1 MKEFS
6 RKVAVITGAGSGIG
20 RALALALA
28 TRGCI
33 LALADVNRNGLHET
47 RDQVTA
53 AGAACSTHVVDV
65 ADRDAVEA
73 FAADVFRQHGA
84 VHLVINN
91 AGVTLVDQAERASY
105 EDFNWIMNINFWGV
119 VYGTKAFLPYL
130 RQVDEAHIVNVSSL
144 FGLVAMPI
152 QSAYNASK
160 FAVRGFTES
169 LKMELAGSPIGVSC
183 VHPGGIKTGIGEHSR
198 VREDSISVTRE
209 QLLADFEKAAATT
222 AERAAAV
229 IIRGIE
235 KKRRRIL
242 IGFDARLFD
251 WVSRIFPGSYEKI
264 LGLERKS
271 HIRNEARRESKQ

>member
-229 IIRGIE
+229 IIRDIE

-264 LGLERKS
+264 FGLERKS